1 MSVQRAVILLSAQRR
16 MLASVYVHSYRTYSP
31 GAYKP
36 KPFSLDRQSVLL
48 PGKERIRSSVLL
60 DDPTQLVD
68 EIPGSQNVKN
78 IFDCLKNG
86 LQVSNDG
93 NCIGSRNPVTG
104 EYEWLS
110 YSEVISKSQSIGS
123 GLLQLGLKP
132 QNDNFVGMFAANKQE
147 FLISVCAC
155 AAYSMV
161 SIPLYLTLGWQ
172 SVIYI
177 INQAS
182 LSVVIVN
189 NTENAL
195 KILNNTQQLPTLKYL
210 VMLDPI
216 TLDVQ
221 QAADKGGVQLIPF
234 KTLEDLGRNS
244 LKEPVPP
251 KSDDIFCI
259 PYTSGTTGVPK
270 GVLLTHRSMIAC
282 IAALKI
288 GYGVAGVYGG
298 TILSYLPP
306 AHIYEICNEIA
317 SLYFGRRIACYDG
330 DIKKLMEEVQL
341 LKPTILPLVP
351 RIMNALFA
359 KGKVTN
365 QSIWDKLV
373 FKKFQDA
380 LGGNVHMVV
389 TTSAPVSTEVMSFFR
404 CASGAY
410 VFEAYGQT
418 ETLASAMTLP
428 LEYSGGFT
436 GPPVTCNFVKLV
448 DVPEMGYFSKDDFGE
463 VCMKGPNVFKGYF
476 KNEEATKESIIDG
489 WQHSGDIGMW
499 LPNGSLKIVD
509 RKKHLFKLSQ
519 GEYVAPE
526 KVEAIYSESKLVLQ
540 IFVDGNTDQNY
551 VIALVVPEP
560 ATLKNWL
567 KCKGH
572 KDTKDMNQLLTNKEV
587 KKDFLMELRKIGS
600 QKDLNSL
607 EQARNMSFLSEPFS
621 TANDL
626 MSPTFKVRRGQARKH
641 YEALINSLYEE
652 GPLV

>member
-1 MSVQRAVILLSAQRR
+1 M
-16 MLASVYVHSYRTYSP
+16 
-31 GAYKP
+31 P
-36 KPFSLDRQSVLL
+36 KNKK
-48 PGKERIRSSVLL
+48 GKERIRSSVLL
-60 DDPTQLVD
+60 DDPTQLVG
-68 EIPGSQNVKN
+68 EIPGSENVKN
-78 IFDCLKNG
+78 TFDCLKNG

-93 NCIGSRNPVTG
+93 NCIGSKNPVTG

-132 QNDNFVGMFAANKQE
+132 QNDNFVGMFAVNKQE
-147 FLISVCAC
+147 FLLSVCAC

-189 NTENAL
+189 NSENAL
-195 KILNNTQQLPTLKYL
+195 KILNNSQQLPTLKYL

-216 TLDVQ
+216 TPDVQ
-221 QAADKGGVQLIPF
+221 QAADKGGVQLLPF

-244 LKEPVPP
+244 LKELVLP

-288 GYGVAGVYGG
+288 GYGEAGVYGG

-317 SLYFGRRIACYDG
+317 SLYFGRRIACYSG
-330 DIKKLMEEVQL
+330 DIKKLMDEVQL

-351 RIMNALFA
+351 RLMNALFA
-359 KGKVTN
+359 KAKESVGDSALKSFLVKVALSRKEKLLKRGKVTN

-389 TTSAPVSTEVMSFFR
+389 TTSAPISAEVMSFFR

-428 LEYSGGFT
+428 LEYAGGFT

-448 DVPEMGYFSKDDFGE
+448 DVPEMGYYSKDDFGE

-489 WQHSGDIGMW
+489 WQHSGDIGRW

-519 GEYVAPE
+519 GEYIAPE

-540 IFVDGNTDQNY
+540 IFVDGSTDQNY
-551 VIALVVPEP
+551 IIALVVPEP
-560 ATLKNWL
+560 AALKNWL
-567 KCKGH
+567 KSKGH
-572 KDTKDMNQLLTNKEV
+572 KDTGDINQLLSNKEV

-600 QKDLNSL
+600 EKELNSL